1 MPSNLSDEALL
12 EAARA
17 GQRDAIEALLERHE
31 PQIYRFARRMCG
43 RPEDARDVLQE
54 TLLAAFT
61 GLPEFRGEANL
72 STWLFQVARSF
83 CSKTTRT
90 RVGEPGSFEALDA
103 PETSCVPSDELRS
116 PAALAHAREL
126 SEVLRAAMATLP
138 EHYREVLL
146 LKDVEGLSA
155 EQVAEVVGEKVP
167 AVKSR
172 LHRARVE
179 LRAMLESVLGEGA
192 ASPPPRPRAVGGTVA
207 LRGWRHRSHR
217 LRAHGGAHGPLR
229 IVHPGLRVAENDD
242 RHVQPRRG
250 RRGASPDQGRR
261 APGLRN
267 SPSFLTRF

>member
-1 MPSNLSDEALL
+1 VPSNLSDEALL

-31 PQIYRFARRMCG
+31 PQIYGFARRMCG

-54 TLLAAFT
+54 TLLAAFK

-103 PETSCVPSDELRS
+103 PETSRVPSDELRS

-192 ASPPPRPRAVGGTVA
+192 ASPPPCPELSEELSHYAGGDIDRTACERMEAHMAHCASCTQACESLKTTIAMCSHVEGDAVPAPIKAAVRQALGTRRP
-207 LRGWRHRSHR
+207 S
-217 LRAHGGAHGPLR
+217 
-229 IVHPGLRVAENDD
+229 
-242 RHVQPRRG
+242 
-250 RRGASPDQGRR
+250 
-261 APGLRN
+261 
-267 SPSFLTRF
+267 